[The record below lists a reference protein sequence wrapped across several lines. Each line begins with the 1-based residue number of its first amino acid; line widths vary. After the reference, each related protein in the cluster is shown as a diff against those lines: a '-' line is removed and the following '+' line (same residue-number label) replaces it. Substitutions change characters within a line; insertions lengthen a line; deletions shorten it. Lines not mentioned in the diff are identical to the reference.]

1 MQLFKL
7 KNIQFDAILQDIKQ
21 FLSKSI
27 GGNTNIGQSSVF
39 GQLLTVIS
47 AVAHNIMAYIEDA
60 LVEQNK
66 YTAQRKKS
74 IYGLAAQSG
83 YQPSTGRAAGV
94 WLQIAS
100 KPANETGLD
109 VVVFDR
115 ARLICTQNGLYYV
128 AVLNSPSITLS
139 SDNATGTQ
147 YIYAV
152 QGRME
157 TQRFVST
164 GGNLYAQNIPYVG
177 YIDIQYLKVYINGEL
192 WEQSASLYDMTPD
205 SKEYYIRF
213 NPVTGLDIVFGNDVH
228 GRPLQ
233 QNDVIEVT
241 YLLHDGEGGNLEV
254 DDNTYFIFAD
264 TLTDTSGEHVNAN
277 GIFRISFAT
286 KDSVA
291 SGSNSESTAVTKQMI
306 GFNSRALVLADS
318 NNFRNFL
325 SKYSFVGY
333 NRTWSEKGS
342 MVINSMVM
350 QNHKLHMSRG
360 SDYFKLTDQDFLL
373 TPLQKASIKNALER
387 SGQLLAGC
395 TFNMVD
401 INLAKYALYVYVKL
415 ADANISHEYI
425 STQIKQYVGEFMSNT
440 SSDSYIPKSDIIKV
454 IKDNISGIDGI
465 NVYIISEDNEKAIMN
480 GEYIDKTYRY
490 NPSTGTYA
498 TKETRIKVYP
508 GDNPSLGLDAHGNI
522 LVDKDNQFPV
532 FMGGWQWKT
541 EDGSIVTT
549 EPITIIYEN

>member
-128 AVLNSPSITLS
+128 VVLNSPSITLS

-177 YIDIQYLKVYINGEL
+177 YIDTQYLKVYINGEL

-401 INLAKYALYVYVKL
+401 IDLAKYALYVYVKL

-465 NVYIISEDNEKAIMN
+465 NVYIISEDNENAIMN

>member
-94 WLQIAS
+94 WLQIVS

-115 ARLICTQNGLYYV
+115 SRLICTQNGLYYV
-128 AVLNSPSITLS
+128 VVLNSPSITLS
-139 SDNATGTQ
+139 ADNATGTQ

-164 GGNLYAQNIPYVG
+164 GGDLYAQNIPFVG
-177 YIDIQYLKVYINGEL
+177 YIDTQYLKVYINGEL

-350 QNHKLHMSRG
+350 QNHKLHMSKG

-373 TPLQKASIKNALER
+373 TPLQKASIKNAIDR

-401 INLAKYALYVYVKL
+401 IDLAKYALYVYVKL
-415 ADANISHEYI
+415 SDANISHEYI

-490 NPSTGTYA
+490 NPSTGTY
-498 TKETRIKVYP
+498 TINETPIKVYP

-549 EPITIIYEN
+549 EPITIIYE

>member
-177 YIDIQYLKVYINGEL
+177 YIDTQYLKVYINGEL
-192 WEQSASLYDMTPD
+192 WEPSASLYDMTPD

-401 INLAKYALYVYVKL
+401 IYLAKYALYVYVKL

-498 TKETRIKVYP
+498 TRETHIKVYP

>member
-94 WLQIAS
+94 WLQVAS

-115 ARLICTQNGLYYV
+115 SRLICTQNGLYYV
-128 AVLNSPSITLS
+128 VVLNSPSITLS
-139 SDNATGTQ
+139 ADNATGTQ

-164 GGNLYAQNIPYVG
+164 GGDLYAQNIPFVG
-177 YIDIQYLKVYINGEL
+177 YIDTQYLKVYINGEL

-350 QNHKLHMSRG
+350 QNHKLHMSKG

-373 TPLQKASIKNALER
+373 TPLQKASIKNAIDR

-401 INLAKYALYVYVKL
+401 IDLAKYALYVYVKL
-415 ADANISHEYI
+415 SDANISHEYI

-490 NPSTGTYA
+490 NPSTGTY
-498 TKETRIKVYP
+498 TINETPIKVYP

-549 EPITIIYEN
+549 EPITIIYE

>member
-177 YIDIQYLKVYINGEL
+177 YIDTQYLKVYINGEL

-401 INLAKYALYVYVKL
+401 IDLAKYALYVYVKL

>member
-60 LVEQNK
+60 MVEQNK

-128 AVLNSPSITLS
+128 VVLNSPSITLS
-139 SDNATGTQ
+139 ADNATGTQ

-164 GGNLYAQNIPYVG
+164 GGDLYAQNIPFVG
-177 YIDIQYLKVYINGEL
+177 YIDVQYLKVYINGEL

-277 GIFRISFAT
+277 STFRISFAT

-360 SDYFKLTDQDFLL
+360 SDYFELTDQDFLL
-373 TPLQKASIKNALER
+373 TPLQKASIKNAINS

-395 TFNMVD
+395 TFNMID
-401 INLAKYALYVYVKL
+401 IDLAKYALYVYVKL
-415 ADANISHEYI
+415 SDANISHEYT
-425 STQIKQYVGEFMSNT
+425 STQIRQYVGEFMSNT

-454 IKDNISGIDGI
+454 IKDNVSGIDGI
-465 NVYIISEDNEKAIMN
+465 NVYIISEDNEKAIMD
-480 GEYIDKTYRY
+480 GEYTDKTYRY
-490 NPSTGTYA
+490 NQSTGTY
-498 TKETRIKVYP
+498 TINETNIKVYP
-508 GDNPSLGLDAHGNI
+508 GDNPSLGLDPHGNI

-532 FMGGWQWKT
+532 LMGGWQWKT

-549 EPITIIYEN
+549 EPITIIYE

>member
-177 YIDIQYLKVYINGEL
+177 YIDTQYLKVYINGEL

-401 INLAKYALYVYVKL
+401 IDLAKYALYVYVKL
-415 ADANISHEYI
+415 ADANISNEYI

>member
-7 KNIQFDAILQDIKQ
+7 KNIQFNAILQDIKQ

-60 LVEQNK
+60 MVEQNK

-128 AVLNSPSITLS
+128 VVLNSPSITLS
-139 SDNATGTQ
+139 ADNATGTQ

-164 GGNLYAQNIPYVG
+164 GGDLYAQNIPFVG
-177 YIDIQYLKVYINGEL
+177 YIDVQYLKVYINGEL

-277 GIFRISFAT
+277 STFRISFAT

-360 SDYFKLTDQDFLL
+360 SDYFELTDQDFLL
-373 TPLQKASIKNALER
+373 TPLQKASIKNAINS

-395 TFNMVD
+395 TFNMID
-401 INLAKYALYVYVKL
+401 IDLAKYALYVYVKL
-415 ADANISHEYI
+415 SDANISHEYT
-425 STQIKQYVGEFMSNT
+425 STQIRQYVGEFMSNT

-454 IKDNISGIDGI
+454 IKDNVSGIDGI
-465 NVYIISEDNEKAIMN
+465 NVYIISEDNEKAIMD
-480 GEYIDKTYRY
+480 GEYTDKTYRY
-490 NPSTGTYA
+490 NQSTGTY
-498 TKETRIKVYP
+498 TINETNIKVYP
-508 GDNPSLGLDAHGNI
+508 GDNPSLGLDPHGNI

-532 FMGGWQWKT
+532 LMGGWQWKT

-549 EPITIIYEN
+549 EPITIIYE

>member
-100 KPANETGLD
+100 KPTNETGLD

-115 ARLICTQNGLYYV
+115 SRLICTQNGLYYV
-128 AVLNSPSITLS
+128 VVLNSPSITLS
-139 SDNATGTQ
+139 ADNATGTQ

-164 GGNLYAQNIPYVG
+164 GGDLYAQNIPFVG
-177 YIDIQYLKVYINGEL
+177 YIDTQYLKVYINGEL

-350 QNHKLHMSRG
+350 QNHKLHMSKG

-373 TPLQKASIKNALER
+373 TPLQKASIKNAIDR

-401 INLAKYALYVYVKL
+401 IDLAKYALYVYVKL
-415 ADANISHEYI
+415 SDANISHEYI

-490 NPSTGTYA
+490 NPSTGTY
-498 TKETRIKVYP
+498 TINETPIKVYP

-549 EPITIIYEN
+549 EPITIIYE

>member
-177 YIDIQYLKVYINGEL
+177 YIDTQYLKVYINGEL
-192 WEQSASLYDMTPD
+192 WEQSVSLYDMTPD

-387 SGQLLAGC
+387 SGQLLASC

-401 INLAKYALYVYVKL
+401 IDLAKYALYVYVKL

>member
-115 ARLICTQNGLYYV
+115 SRLICTQNGLYYV
-128 AVLNSPSITLS
+128 VVLNSPSITLS
-139 SDNATGTQ
+139 ADNATGTQ

-157 TQRFVST
+157 TQRFVSI
-164 GGNLYAQNIPYVG
+164 GGDLYAQNIPFVG
-177 YIDIQYLKVYINGEL
+177 YIDTQYLKVYINGEL

-350 QNHKLHMSRG
+350 QNHKLHMSKG

-373 TPLQKASIKNALER
+373 TPLQKASIKNAIDR

-401 INLAKYALYVYVKL
+401 IDLAKYALYVYVKL
-415 ADANISHEYI
+415 SDANISHEYI

-480 GEYIDKTYRY
+480 GEYIDKTC
-490 NPSTGTYA
+490 
-498 TKETRIKVYP
+498 
-508 GDNPSLGLDAHGNI
+508 
-522 LVDKDNQFPV
+522 
-532 FMGGWQWKT
+532 GGR
-541 EDGSIVTT
+541 
-549 EPITIIYEN
+549 

>member
-60 LVEQNK
+60 MVEQNK

-128 AVLNSPSITLS
+128 VVLNSPSITLS
-139 SDNATGTQ
+139 ADNATGTQ

-164 GGNLYAQNIPYVG
+164 GGDLYAQNIPFVG
-177 YIDIQYLKVYINGEL
+177 YIDVQYLKVYINGEL

-277 GIFRISFAT
+277 STFRISFAT

-360 SDYFKLTDQDFLL
+360 SDYFELTDQDFLL
-373 TPLQKASIKNALER
+373 TPLQKASIKNAINS

-395 TFNMVD
+395 TFNMID
-401 INLAKYALYVYVKL
+401 IDLAKYALYVYVKL
-415 ADANISHEYI
+415 SDANISHEYT
-425 STQIKQYVGEFMSNT
+425 STQIRQYVGEFMSNT

-454 IKDNISGIDGI
+454 IKDNVSGIDGI
-465 NVYIISEDNEKAIMN
+465 NVYIISEDNEKAIMD

-490 NPSTGTYA
+490 NQSTGTY
-498 TKETRIKVYP
+498 TINETNIKVYP
-508 GDNPSLGLDAHGNI
+508 GDNPSLGLDPHGNI

-532 FMGGWQWKT
+532 LMGGWQWKT

-549 EPITIIYEN
+549 EPITIIYE

>member
-128 AVLNSPSITLS
+128 TVLNSPSITLS

-177 YIDIQYLKVYINGEL
+177 YIDTQYLKVYINGEL

-228 GRPLQ
+228 GQPLQ

-401 INLAKYALYVYVKL
+401 IDLAKYALYVYVKL

-465 NVYIISEDNEKAIMN
+465 NVYIISEDNEKAVMN

>member
-177 YIDIQYLKVYINGEL
+177 YIDTQYLKVYINGEL

-401 INLAKYALYVYVKL
+401 IDLAKYALYVYVKL
-415 ADANISHEYI
+415 TDANISHEYI

>member
-177 YIDIQYLKVYINGEL
+177 YIDTQYLKVYINGEI

-277 GIFRISFAT
+277 GIFHISFAT

-373 TPLQKASIKNALER
+373 TPLQKVSIKNALER

-401 INLAKYALYVYVKL
+401 IDLAKYALYVYVKL

-508 GDNPSLGLDAHGNI
+508 GDNPSLGLDTHGNI

>member
-177 YIDIQYLKVYINGEL
+177 YIDTQYLKVYINGEL

-401 INLAKYALYVYVKL
+401 IDLAKYALYVYVKL

-490 NPSTGTYA
+490 NPSKGTYA
-498 TKETRIKVYP
+498 TKETHIKVYP

>member
-177 YIDIQYLKVYINGEL
+177 YIDTQYLKVYINGEL
-192 WEQSASLYDMTPD
+192 WEQSASLYDMAPD

>member
-177 YIDIQYLKVYINGEL
+177 YIDTQYLKVYINGEL

-401 INLAKYALYVYVKL
+401 IDLAKYALYVYVKL

-490 NPSTGTYA
+490 NPSTGTYV

>member
-128 AVLNSPSITLS
+128 TVLNSPSITLS

-177 YIDIQYLKVYINGEL
+177 YIDTQYLKVYINGEL

-401 INLAKYALYVYVKL
+401 IDLAKYALYVYVKL

>member
-60 LVEQNK
+60 MVEQNK

-177 YIDIQYLKVYINGEL
+177 YIDTQYLKVYINGEL

-373 TPLQKASIKNALER
+373 TPLQKASIKNTLER

-401 INLAKYALYVYVKL
+401 IYLAKYALYVYVKL

>member
-177 YIDIQYLKVYINGEL
+177 YIDTQYLKVYINGEL

-401 INLAKYALYVYVKL
+401 IDLAKYALYVYVKL

-508 GDNPSLGLDAHGNI
+508 GDNPSLGLDTHGNI

>member
-177 YIDIQYLKVYINGEL
+177 YIDTQYLKVYINGEL
-192 WEQSASLYDMTPD
+192 WEQSVSLYDMTPD

-401 INLAKYALYVYVKL
+401 IDLAKYALYVYVKL

>member
-115 ARLICTQNGLYYV
+115 SRLICTQNGLYYV
-128 AVLNSPSITLS
+128 VVLNSPSITLS
-139 SDNATGTQ
+139 ADNATGTQ

-164 GGNLYAQNIPYVG
+164 GGDLYAQNIPFVG
-177 YIDIQYLKVYINGEL
+177 YIDTQYLKVYINGEL

-277 GIFRISFAT
+277 GVFRISFAT

-350 QNHKLHMSRG
+350 QNHKLHMSKG

-373 TPLQKASIKNALER
+373 TPLQKASIKNAIDR

-401 INLAKYALYVYVKL
+401 IDLAKYALYVYVKL
-415 ADANISHEYI
+415 SDANISHEYI

-490 NPSTGTYA
+490 NPSTGTY
-498 TKETRIKVYP
+498 TINETPIKVYP

-549 EPITIIYEN
+549 EPITIIYE

>member
-128 AVLNSPSITLS
+128 TVLNSPSITLS

-177 YIDIQYLKVYINGEL
+177 YIDTQYLKVYINGEL

-401 INLAKYALYVYVKL
+401 IDLAKYALYVYVKL

-498 TKETRIKVYP
+498 AKETHIKVYP

>member
-277 GIFRISFAT
+277 GVFRISFAT

-306 GFNSRALVLADS
+306 GFNSRTLVLADS

-401 INLAKYALYVYVKL
+401 IDLAKYALYVYVKL
-415 ADANISHEYI
+415 TDANISHEYI

>member
-115 ARLICTQNGLYYV
+115 SRLICTQNGLYYV
-128 AVLNSPSITLS
+128 VVLNSPSITLS
-139 SDNATGTQ
+139 ADNATGTQ

-164 GGNLYAQNIPYVG
+164 GGDLYAQNIPFVG
-177 YIDIQYLKVYINGEL
+177 YIDTQYLKVYINGEL

-306 GFNSRALVLADS
+306 GFNSRALVLAGS

-350 QNHKLHMSRG
+350 QNHKLHMSKG

-373 TPLQKASIKNALER
+373 TPLQKASIKNAIDR

-401 INLAKYALYVYVKL
+401 IDLAKYALYVYVKL
-415 ADANISHEYI
+415 SDANISHEYI

-490 NPSTGTYA
+490 NPSTGTY
-498 TKETRIKVYP
+498 TINETPIKVYP

-549 EPITIIYEN
+549 EPITIIYE

>member
-177 YIDIQYLKVYINGEL
+177 YIDTQYLKVYINGEL

-401 INLAKYALYVYVKL
+401 IDLAKYALYVYVKL

-498 TKETRIKVYP
+498 TRETRIKVYP

>member
-177 YIDIQYLKVYINGEL
+177 YIDTQYLKVYINGEL

-373 TPLQKASIKNALER
+373 NPLQKASIKNALER

-401 INLAKYALYVYVKL
+401 IDLAKYALYVYVKL

>member
-128 AVLNSPSITLS
+128 AVLNSHSITLS

-177 YIDIQYLKVYINGEL
+177 YIDTQYLKVYINGEL

-401 INLAKYALYVYVKL
+401 IDLAKYALYVYVKL

-425 STQIKQYVGEFMSNT
+425 STQIKQYVGGFMSNT

>member
-128 AVLNSPSITLS
+128 TVLNSPSITLS

-177 YIDIQYLKVYINGEL
+177 YIDTQYLKVYINGEL

-228 GRPLQ
+228 GQPLQ

-401 INLAKYALYVYVKL
+401 IDLAKYALYVYVKL
-415 ADANISHEYI
+415 VDANISHEYI

>member
-128 AVLNSPSITLS
+128 IVLNSPSITLS

-177 YIDIQYLKVYINGEL
+177 YIDTQYLKVYINGEL

-401 INLAKYALYVYVKL
+401 IDLAKYALYVYVKL

-490 NPSTGTYA
+490 NPSTGTYV

-508 GDNPSLGLDAHGNI
+508 GDNPSLGLDTHGNI

>member
-177 YIDIQYLKVYINGEL
+177 YIDTQYLKVYINGEL

-333 NRTWSEKGS
+333 NRTWSEKGF

-401 INLAKYALYVYVKL
+401 IDLAKYALYVYVKL

>member
-1 MQLFKL
+1 MQIFKL

-128 AVLNSPSITLS
+128 TVLNSPSITLS

-177 YIDIQYLKVYINGEL
+177 YIDTQYLKVYINGEL

-401 INLAKYALYVYVKL
+401 IDLAKYALYVYVKL

-425 STQIKQYVGEFMSNT
+425 SAQIKQYVGEFMSNT

>member
-177 YIDIQYLKVYINGEL
+177 YIDTQYLKVYINGEL

-350 QNHKLHMSRG
+350 QNHRLHMSRG

-401 INLAKYALYVYVKL
+401 IDLAKYALYVYVKL

>member
-177 YIDIQYLKVYINGEL
+177 YIDTQYLKVYINGEL

-291 SGSNSESTAVTKQMI
+291 SGSNSELTAVTKQMI

-401 INLAKYALYVYVKL
+401 IDLAKYALYVYVKL

-498 TKETRIKVYP
+498 TKETCIKVYP

>member
-177 YIDIQYLKVYINGEL
+177 YIDTQYLKVYINGEL

-401 INLAKYALYVYVKL
+401 IDLAKYALYVYVKL

-490 NPSTGTYA
+490 NPSTGAYV

>member
-177 YIDIQYLKVYINGEL
+177 YIDTQYLKVYINGEL
-192 WEQSASLYDMTPD
+192 WEPSASLYDMTPD

-277 GIFRISFAT
+277 GIFHISFAT

-395 TFNMVD
+395 TFNMID
-401 INLAKYALYVYVKL
+401 IDLAKYALYVYVKL

-490 NPSTGTYA
+490 NPSTGTY
-498 TKETRIKVYP
+498 TVKETRIKVYP

>member
-177 YIDIQYLKVYINGEL
+177 YIDTQYLKVYINGEL

-401 INLAKYALYVYVKL
+401 IDLAKYALYVYVKL

-508 GDNPSLGLDAHGNI
+508 GDNPSLGLDVHGNI

>member
-177 YIDIQYLKVYINGEL
+177 YIDTQYLKVYINGEL

-401 INLAKYALYVYVKL
+401 IDLAKYALYVYVKL

-498 TKETRIKVYP
+498 TKETHIKVYP